1 MTEPDR
7 AERAFREAL
16 TELDLPRV
24 PDPAAAR
31 RHVRDR
37 RLSTLAVV
45 ATLLIIAVIGGLVAW
60 RGEGAT
66 APTVAQPSPAQP
78 SLPADPAPAGW
89 RTEYYRDISF
99 EVPASWGYAQPPDSS
114 WCADDSR
121 GVLRPEQR
129 TPYVWLHTDYP
140 IRMIGCPEMPT
151 SLLSEHVEV
160 RAPGPA
166 EDYVEGEFE
175 TSGWWVVTRFSGSA
189 VLIATSHDRDQ
200 ARRIV
205 ASAAVATDA
214 PCPPSSAVSGA
225 LGARPPTPTDVGA
238 LTPADF
244 AVLCQYEPALDPA
257 DVDLPSLRAAV
268 FLDRDR
274 ARDLVDR
281 LASARVD
288 TETCD
293 PAPEDRPDIALS
305 IMVSIGGSI
314 HTVYVAAAGC
324 PDGDGGSEGG
334 IDDGTIVRT
343 LSRAA
348 CRALLQPP
356 IVLYAASG
364 DIGKN
369 CLG

>member
-7 AERAFREAL
+7 AERALRAAI

-31 RHVRDR
+31 RRVRDR

-45 ATLLIIAVIGGLVAW
+45 ATVLIAAVVGGLAW
-60 RGEGAT
+60 RGQT
-66 APTVAQPSPAQP
+66 ASVPTVAQPSPAQASP
-78 SLPADPAPAGW
+78 LTDPAPAGW

-114 WCADDSR
+114 WCADDPR

-140 IRMIGCPEMPT
+140 IRMIGCPEMPA
-151 SLLSEHVEV
+151 SLRSEHVEV
-160 RAPGPA
+160 RVPGPA

-175 TSGWWVVTRFSGSA
+175 GDGWWTVYRFAGSA
-189 VLIATSHDRDQ
+189 MLLVTTQDLER

-205 ASAAVATDA
+205 ASAAVAEDA
-214 PCPPSSAVSGA
+214 PCPASSPVSGA
-225 LGARPPTPTDVGA
+225 LGARPPSPTDLGA
-238 LTPADF
+238 LTPADA

-257 DVDLPSLRAAV
+257 DRELPSLRAV
-268 FLDRDR
+268 VPLDRKQ

-281 LASARVD
+281 LTAARINQAS
-288 TETCD
+288 CD
-293 PAPEDRPDIALS
+293 PPPYQGQPDIALQVIIS
-305 IMVSIGGSI
+305 SSGSA
-314 HTVYVAAAGC
+314 HTVYVSAAGC
-324 PDGDGGSEGG
+324 PDDSGASAGG
-334 IDDGTIVRT
+334 IDDGTTVRT
-343 LSRAA
+343 LTRDA
-348 CRALLQPP
+348 CQALLQPP

-364 DIGKN
+364 DIGNN